1 MSENKKL
8 FSSLKTL
15 TVSAVAG
22 TALALTPVVA
32 FAGDGHDHSCSG
44 KKAEKSC
51 SGEKAEKS
59 CSGEKGCSGEKE
71 EGDKEEGESSCS
83 GEKGCS
89 GDKE

>member
-51 SGEKAEKS
+51 SGEK
-59 CSGEKGCSGEKE
+59 GCSGEKE